1 MGWTTMTNGRRTCN
15 HQWRAE
21 FLGDGRYWGLNV
33 RYRLCKKCCAYQR
46 FTVPRP
52 RRKPD
57 PYPPCRQVD
66 YGKIRREV
74 EALLRRHNYRAVPVI
89 VVIAGDGKGGA

>member
-1 MGWTTMTNGRRTCN
+1 MGWTTMTNGRGTCN

-21 FLGDGRYWGLNV
+21 FLGDGINWGLNV
-33 RYRLCKKCCAYQR
+33 RYRLCAKCCAYQE
-46 FTVPRP
+46 FIVPRP
-52 RRKPD
+52 RRKPE

-74 EALLRRHNYRAVPVI
+74 EVLLRKHNYRTVPVI
-89 VVIAGDGKGGA
+89 VVIAGEGKGGG